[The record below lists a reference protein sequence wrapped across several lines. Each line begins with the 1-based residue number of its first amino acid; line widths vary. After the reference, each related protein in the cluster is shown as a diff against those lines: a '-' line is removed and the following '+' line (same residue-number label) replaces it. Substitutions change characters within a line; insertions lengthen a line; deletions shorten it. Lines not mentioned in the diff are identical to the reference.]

1 MSEENIAEVPAQ
13 PPTERLQEV
22 DRMALELAKAN
33 RKTALANAEKALAQN
48 ETAELAYKYV
58 ILQICMKYGLTEVDL
73 LNEDGS
79 FVRGGAAAAQAVQK
93 ANQ

>member
-1 MSEENIAEVPAQ
+1 MSEENKVEETATVSQ
-13 PPTERLQEV
+13 PKESLVEV
-22 DRMALELAKAN
+22 DRLALELAKAN

-58 ILQICMKYGLTEVDL
+58 VLQICMKYGLTEADL

-79 FVRGGAAAAQAVQK
+79 IVRGGAAAARMAK
-93 ANQ
+93 

>member
-1 MSEENIAEVPAQ
+1 MSEENTVTEVSNQ
-13 PPTERLQEV
+13 LQTERLQEV

-58 ILQICMKYGLTEVDL
+58 VLQICMKYGLTDADL

-79 FVRGGAAAAQAVQK
+79 FVRGGAATAKASQK
-93 ANQ
+93 